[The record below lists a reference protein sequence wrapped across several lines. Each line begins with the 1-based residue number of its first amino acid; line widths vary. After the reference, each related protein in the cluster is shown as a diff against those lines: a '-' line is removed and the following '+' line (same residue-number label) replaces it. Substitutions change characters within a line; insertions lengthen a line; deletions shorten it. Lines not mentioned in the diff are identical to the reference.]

1 MYAALRG
8 HKDVVQDL
16 LSQQDVDINMRDE
29 VVDLNMEMD
38 TIAITYVTAFMY
50 IKLTF
55 LLRHFNRKS

>member
-38 TIAITYVTAFMY
+38 TSHHICHCMFMY
-50 IKLTF
+50 
-55 LLRHFNRKS
+55 SSA